1 MKFSY
6 TDILLFSLSLYIL
19 LRPSS
24 TVNNQSIYNSTT
36 LHTPNNKLTKTNR
49 SLCECNLY
57 TSIYDNDPEIQKV
70 MDNFNRQTSQK
81 FIEYEKRM
89 NKNRQKRKE
98 QCDKDIQKII
108 LKDKIEKELVQH
120 LSPLETNIDTDDI
133 PNCLCKKSLADK
145 VEKTCLKCGGILV
158 TAVPDLGVLGGYGV
172 NSMVQAAIAAGMDFA
187 TKKGLEAGT
196 QAGIQAAIQ
205 GVINKFGLNTLGGKT
220 LQEVITSK
228 TYNEPMFFSGEI
240 ISEYILKCDSGIDR
254 SNGGFRV
261 FEEFFPGNNDMIMKS
276 ISASAGDIAKESSK
290 VAANETSKVTSTF
303 SAQKTA
309 EATSATTI
317 LSNPIVISFIVL
329 VIIII
334 ILLIIYLILRYRRK
348 NKMKK
353 KLQYIKLL
361 KE

>member
-1 MKFSY
+1 
-6 TDILLFSLSLYIL
+6 
-19 LRPSS
+19 
-24 TVNNQSIYNSTT
+24 VNNQMNHYNRA
-36 LHTPNNKLTKTNR
+36 HMKNIEPTKSYR
-49 SLCECNLY
+49 SLCECELY
-57 TSIYDNDPEIQKV
+57 TSMYDDDPEMKEI
-70 MDNFNRQTSQK
+70 MHDFDRQTSQR
-81 FIEYEKRM
+81 FEEYEERM
-89 NKNRQKRKE
+89 ITTRQKCKE
-98 QCDKDIQKII
+98 QREKDIQKII
-108 LKDKIEKELVQH
+108 LKDKIAKELKQQ
-120 LSPLETNIDTDDI
+120 LATLETDISTDDI
-133 PNCLCKKSLADK
+133 PTCVCDKSVADK
-145 VEKTCLKCGGILV
+145 MEKTCLKCGRNLGV
-158 TAVPDLGVLGGYGV
+158 AVPGLGVLCAYGV

-220 LQEVITSK
+220 LDVVITSK
-228 TYNEPMFFSGEI
+228 TYNQPMFLIEKI
-240 ISEYILKCDSGIDR
+240 MEEYS
-254 SNGGFRV
+254 
-261 FEEFFPGNNDMIMKS
+261 IMC
-276 ISASAGDIAKESSK
+276 ESSNAHQDSLLCSYPSLSK
-290 VAANETSKVTSTF
+290 SGNHTILIATNANDVARNAIQAAANETSKVTSTL